1 MLGELVSAGANLLGG
16 WLSGERQ
23 DKNTEKQLQAQREFA
38 QNGIQWKVNDA
49 KAAGISPYYALGA
62 STASYSPVSV
72 GEGGIGKG
80 LSDASQDVGRA
91 AAATMSKE
99 DRDDVAKKAATLD
112 LTNKDLQ
119 NELLKTQI
127 AKMRGQIGP
136 AMPTLKKSGDAGGN
150 LIDGQP
156 ATQTTTVSGA
166 PVKNDDIKQQAETIP
181 KHNRIRPFGFK
192 LHTNPYFSDAE
203 DIETRYGD
211 TAEEV
216 GGLANL
222 AGDAYWTGK
231 HYWTRYAPWV
241 YKKMRDT
248 YRSSHRPS
256 RFYRSGN

>member
-1 MLGELVSAGANLLGG
+1 MLGEIISAAANLFGG
-16 WLSGERQ
+16 KLQGDRQ
-23 DKNTEKQLQAQREFA
+23 EELQQQQIAAQREFA
-38 QNGIQWKVNDA
+38 QNGIQWKVKDA
-49 KAAGISPYYALGA
+49 KSAGISPYYALGA

-80 LSDASQDVGRA
+80 LSDASQDLGRA
-91 AAATMSKE
+91 ANAAMSKE
-99 DRDDVAKKAATLD
+99 DRDDVAKKAADLD

-136 AMPTLKKSGDAGGN
+136 AMPTIASKNGGN

-156 ATQTTTVSGA
+156 ATQTETVSGA
-166 PVKNDDIKQQAETIP
+166 PVKSDDIKQQAETIP
-181 KHNRIRPFGFK
+181 KHNRIRPFGIK

-211 TAEEV
+211 AAEEV

-222 AGDAYWTGK
+222 AGDTYWTGK
-231 HYWTRYAPWV
+231 HYWTRYAPEI
-241 YKKMRDT
+241 YRRLKNT
-248 YRSSHRPS
+248 YREERS
-256 RFYRSGN
+256 RRSNFYSWR

>member
-1 MLGELVSAGANLLGG
+1 MAILESLIGAGSSLLGG
-16 WLSGERQ
+16 LLSGDRQ
-23 DKNTEKQLQAQREFA
+23 DKNAQAQLQAQREFA

-62 STASYSPVSV
+62 STASYSPVSI

-80 LSDASQDVGRA
+80 LSDASQDLGRA
-91 AAATMSKE
+91 AAASMTKE
-99 DRDDVAKKAATLD
+99 DRDDVAKKAASLD

-136 AMPTLKKSGDAGGN
+136 AMPKLGKAGQPGQP

-156 ATQTTTVSGA
+156 ATETTTVSGA

-222 AGDAYWTGK
+222 AGDVYWTGK
-231 HYWTRYAPWV
+231 HYWTRYAPWF
-241 YKKMRDT
+241 RRT
-248 YRSSHRPS
+248 YRDAQRPS
-256 RFYRSGN
+256 RFYRFGN